1 MRRLM
6 AVALLFGAGV
16 GVDAA
21 LHACGDKYLNA
32 LRGTRF
38 HRPPGARPSAAILLY
53 ANPSTPLPQ
62 ALARMSAI
70 STLEKAGYRSTSVA
84 DAVAFDE
91 ALSRGGWDVVIVD
104 VADGAALM
112 TRLSN
117 PQDPFV
123 LPIAHNLTGDE
134 FSQARKR
141 FVRLFKSPASGG
153 KLVDAV
159 DDAVELK
166 QEARAR
172 ANRHGR

>member
-1 MRRLM
+1 M
-6 AVALLFGAGV
+6 
-16 GVDAA
+16 
-21 LHACGDKYLNA
+21 
-32 LRGTRF
+32 RGTRF
-38 HRPPGARPSAAILLY
+38 HRPPGARASAAILLY
-53 ANPSTPLPQ
+53 ANPSTQLPQ
-62 ALARMSAI
+62 AFARIGAI
-70 STLEKAGYRSTSVA
+70 SALEKAGFRCTSVA
-84 DAVAFDE
+84 DVALFE
-91 ALSRGGWDVVIVD
+91 QALARGGWDVVIVD
-104 VADGAALM
+104 VADGAALT

-166 QEARAR
+166 KEARAR
-172 ANRHGR
+172 ANRNVR